1 MHVTYLLGCMTT
13 VTLSATMATIEY
25 NDSIC
30 QKSIKGAK
38 ILKDERS
45 TNCMPRPR
53 ASEHINCRV
62 RERCMVLR
70 NSCKIFNFRKLG

>member
-13 VTLSATMATIEY
+13 VTLSGTMATIEY

-38 ILKDERS
+38 TLKDERS
-45 TNCMPRPR
+45 TNCRPRPP
-53 ASEHINCRV
+53 A
-62 RERCMVLR
+62 
-70 NSCKIFNFRKLG
+70 